1 MDKGKL
7 MGEWAVVTVASSG
20 IGLEFTRQLAAM
32 GANILMISN
41 QAEALAGCSAEI
53 AKASGVETAVL
64 NVDLATP
71 EAVDEVMAAIGRL
84 PKVPMLLVNN
94 AGIFDFR
101 AVSRLSERRI
111 SLYIDLHIR
120 CVTLLTRAVGSLM
133 AQEGRGHILNMSSMS
148 CWMPMPGIAM
158 YSATKAY
165 IRTFSR
171 AYRVEMLHTG
181 VTVTV
186 ACPGGIATDL
196 FGLPDNL
203 KRLALSVRGITTPQK
218 FVRSALKRTLKGKA
232 QYINGFI
239 NRLAI
244 VFVANSPEWARRL
257 IKTKLLDRLSN
268 AK

>member
-1 MDKGKL
+1 MAKRKL
-7 MGEWAVVTVASSG
+7 IGEWAVVTGASSG

-32 GANILMISN
+32 GANVLMISN
-41 QAEALAGCSAEI
+41 QAEALAQCGAEV
-53 AKASGVETAVL
+53 AAANGVETAIL
-64 NVDLATP
+64 YVDLATP
-71 EAVDEVMAAIGRL
+71 EAVDEVMAAIRKL

-101 AVSRLSERRI
+101 AVSGLSERRI
-111 SLYIDLHIR
+111 NLYIDLHMR
-120 CVTLLTRAVGSLM
+120 CVTLLSRAVGALM
-133 AQEGRGHILNMSSMS
+133 AQAGRGHILNMSSMS

-165 IRTFSR
+165 IRAFSR

-203 KRLALSVRGITTPQK
+203 KRLALNLKAITTPQK
-218 FVRSALKRTLKGKA
+218 FVRKALKRTLKGKA

-239 NRLAI
+239 NRVAI
-244 VFVANSPEWARRL
+244 VFVASSPEWARRL
-257 IKTKLLDRLSN
+257 IKTKLLDRLSHD
-268 AK
+268 

>member
-1 MDKGKL
+1 MAKCNII
-7 MGEWAVVTVASSG
+7 GEWAVVTGASSG

-53 AKASGVETAVL
+53 AKASGVETAIL
-64 NVDLATP
+64 CIDLALP
-71 EAVDEVMAAIGRL
+71 EAINEVMAAIGKL
-84 PKVPMLLVNN
+84 PKVPMLFVNN

-101 AVSRLSERRI
+101 AVSGLSERRI
-111 SLYIDLHIR
+111 NLDIDLHMR
-120 CVTLLTRAVGSLM
+120 CVTLITREVGELM
-133 AQEGRGHILNMSSMS
+133 AQAGKGYILNMSSMS

-181 VTVTV
+181 VSVTV

-196 FGLPDNL
+196 FGLPENL
-203 KRLALSVRGITTPQK
+203 KRLALNVRGITTPQK
-218 FVRSALKRTLKGKA
+218 FVRSALKQTLKGKA

-257 IKTKLLDRLSN
+257 IKTKLLDRLT
-268 AK
+268 